1 MPDRTQDELAAYA
14 ASVKELEEWGAVYAD
29 RDSRI
34 HRARKAGLSQAEVA
48 RRMGI
53 SRDAVIR
60 AWGTDD
66 ESSEEGR

>member
-1 MPDRTQDELAAYA
+1 MPDMTQNELAAYT
-14 ASVKELEEWGAVYAD
+14 ASVKELEEWGGVYAD
-29 RDSRI
+29 RDNRI

-60 AWGTDD
+60 VWGTDD
-66 ESSEEGR
+66 EAQEG